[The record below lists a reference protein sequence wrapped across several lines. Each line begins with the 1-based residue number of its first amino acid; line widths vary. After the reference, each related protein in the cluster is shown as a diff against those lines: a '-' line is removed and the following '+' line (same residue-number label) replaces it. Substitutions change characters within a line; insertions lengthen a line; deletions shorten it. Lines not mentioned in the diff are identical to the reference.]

1 MDTNAIHVQ
10 IQSDRNVL
18 NTAKALG
25 RFQGFA
31 LAILVLYAV
40 GKIEKNRQA
49 NSNKE
54 S

>member
-31 LAILVLYAV
+31 V